1 MKKSKIIFWV
11 FGVLA
16 SLYLLIP
23 EPSLPPPDLPDSLKS
38 DLPGDTVQISRVSA
52 YFSDKTRNE
61 VISFYQAYFSR
72 SPFFNLPLVTIRLN
86 HPPEYAKEI
95 IRDTTQSYYF
105 EELIHPFKS
114 SLFIN
119 GFDWQND
126 VFTPPDK
133 RAQNKL
139 IYNQKAWLVKVTLK
153 WFSSGLIAELLI
165 FWSAWLVFAIAS
177 KFWFLE
183 IKALLN
189 FLIRK
194 KR

>member
-1 MKKSKIIFWV
+1 MKKSKIIFFA

-16 SLYLLIP
+16 SLYLLLP
-23 EPSLPPPDLPDSLKS
+23 EPKLPPPDLPESLKS
-38 DLPGDTVQISRVSA
+38 DLPGDTVQLVNVSA
-52 YFSDKTRNE
+52 YFTEKEREDL
-61 VISFYQAYFSR
+61 ISFYQDYFSR
-72 SPFFNLPLVTIRLN
+72 SPFLNLPLITIRLN

-95 IRDTTQSYYF
+95 IRDTVQSYYF

-139 IYNQKAWLVKVTLK
+139 IFKQKTWPVKVTLK
-153 WFSSGLIAELLI
+153 WFHSGLAVRLFI
-165 FWSAWLVFAIAS
+165 FWSVWMVFAAVS
-177 KFWFLE
+177 KLWFSE
-183 IKALLN
+183 IKSLFI
-189 FLIRK
+189 FLTKK